1 VFVKNPKVVAGVA
14 ILVVVLVAGSFWM
27 MRRGGGSSTIDL
39 IDQLSTAEKRIGAD
53 AVTDGGQPLE
63 VKDVTIGG
71 QSHKAILA
79 PPHSRISYN
88 IQVPR
93 RATLTLWFGLREDA
107 VAKGSDGAQFRIGVS
122 DGRTYEEYLREFVD
136 PKTNEKDRRWF
147 DASVDLSAYE
157 GQQVWIVLNTDPEPP
172 PARPRV
178 PRTAVADYAVWGEP
192 KITSK

>member
-1 VFVKNPKVVAGVA
+1 
-14 ILVVVLVAGSFWM
+14 
-27 MRRGGGSSTIDL
+27 
-39 IDQLSTAEKRIGAD
+39 
-53 AVTDGGQPLE
+53 
-63 VKDVTIGG
+63 
-71 QSHKAILA
+71 
-79 PPHSRISYN
+79 
-88 IQVPR
+88 
-93 RATLTLWFGLREDA
+93 
-107 VAKGSDGAQFRIGVS
+107 VS